1 MPVLPLSEPS
11 LARNRCFRAQ
21 FQNSKNDQEVPLK
34 AARFL
39 TGAAIA
45 ALLIGAPALLTSA
58 LAQPSGSGASNPS
71 ASSGGASSSGSSTAA
86 PSSPSPSSPVG
97 GNERSSGSAPGSS
110 IATPSSSSPSSRPT
124 PGSEQG
130 SGSAATASGS
140 SPGAAS
146 THRAETRATMGSSSR
161 PPSVADPASRTREQ
175 PGMRGQNR
183 EEAAAVSG
191 SGGSHPGGVSVPE
204 FRERLEPQGQF
215 VQVQGLG
222 GAWKPRDV
230 PADWTPYSKG
240 HWIFNQQVGWF
251 WESDEPW
258 GEIVFHY
265 GRWDQDAD
273 QGWVWVADT
282 QWAPAWGGW
291 RRSKKALRRPPGP

>member
-1 MPVLPLSEPS
+1 MPVRALSEPS

-21 FQNSKNDQEVPLK
+21 FSNSKNDQEVPLK

-39 TGAAIA
+39 TGAAVA

-58 LAQPSGSGASNPS
+58 VAQPSGSGASNPS
-71 ASSGGASSSGSSTAA
+71 APSAGASSSGSSTAA

-97 GNERSSGSAPGSS
+97 VNERSSGSAAGSS
-110 IATPSSSSPSSRPT
+110 IATPSSSSPSSRST
-124 PGSEQG
+124 AGSEQG
-130 SGSAATASGS
+130 LGSATTASGS

-146 THRAETRATMGSSSR
+146 TGSAERATMGSSSS
-161 PPSVADPASRTREQ
+161 PSSVAGPASRTREQ

-191 SGGSHPGGVSVPE
+191 SGGSHTTRVSVTE

-222 GAWKPRDV
+222 EAWKPR
-230 PADWTPYSKG
+230 
-240 HWIFNQQVGWF
+240 
-251 WESDEPW
+251 
-258 GEIVFHY
+258 
-265 GRWDQDAD
+265 
-273 QGWVWVADT
+273 
-282 QWAPAWGGW
+282 
-291 RRSKKALRRPPGP
+291 

>member
-86 PSSPSPSSPVG
+86 PSSPSPSRPVG

-124 PGSEQG
+124 AGEQG

-146 THRAETRATMGSSSR
+146 TDRAETRATMGSSSR
-161 PPSVADPASRTREQ
+161 PPSVADPASGTREQ

-191 SGGSHPGGVSVPE
+191 SGGSHTTGVSVTE
-204 FRERLEPQGQF
+204 FRERLE
-215 VQVQGLG
+215 
-222 GAWKPRDV
+222 
-230 PADWTPYSKG
+230 
-240 HWIFNQQVGWF
+240 
-251 WESDEPW
+251 
-258 GEIVFHY
+258 
-265 GRWDQDAD
+265 
-273 QGWVWVADT
+273 
-282 QWAPAWGGW
+282 
-291 RRSKKALRRPPGP
+291 